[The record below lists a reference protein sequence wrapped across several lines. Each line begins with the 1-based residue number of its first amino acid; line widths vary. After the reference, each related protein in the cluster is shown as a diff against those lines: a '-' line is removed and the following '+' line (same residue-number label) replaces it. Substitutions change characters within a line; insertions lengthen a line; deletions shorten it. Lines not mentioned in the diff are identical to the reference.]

1 VRAIDLA
8 PHHVTLS
15 KVGGKP
21 VDQSIAEV
29 RHALLA
35 VCADTPVQR
44 ERKRK
49 SKSSFL

>member
-29 RHALLA
+29 RASCRICRHARSE
-35 VCADTPVQR
+35 R
-44 ERKRK
+44 EK
-49 SKSSFL
+49 

>member
-29 RHALLA
+29 RHALHA
-35 VCADTPVQR
+35 VCAYTPLQR
-44 ERKRK
+44 EKKGK
-49 SKSSFL
+49 SKQNFI